1 MADAPI
7 TRPSLLIRIRDAQ
20 DAEAWQQFV
29 GLYAPVIYG
38 YLRKRGLQDADA
50 ADLTQDALRT
60 VAVSAGRLDYDPQ
73 RGKFRGWLFTLVH
86 RKLLDFLAS
95 KGRRLQGTGD
105 TGVHLRLA
113 EEPAPPA
120 DEESLWNE
128 EYERQLLARAIDA
141 VRGDFHEQTWQAFW
155 LTAME
160 GKKAKEAAEQLGLSV
175 TAVYMAKS
183 RVTTELKKL
192 VRRWQSE

>member
-128 EYERQLLARAIDA
+128 EYERQLLARAIDQ
-141 VRGDFHEQTWQAFW
+141 VRDDFHEQTWQAFW

>member
-7 TRPSLLIRIRDAQ
+7 TRPSLLIRIRDAR

-38 YLRKRGLQDADA
+38 YLRKRGLQDAD

-105 TGVHLRLA
+105 TGVHIRLA

-120 DEESLWNE
+120 GEESLWNE
-128 EYERQLLARAIDA
+128 EYERQLLARAIDQ